1 MKASPNPLVWP
12 GKDRGAASAATPNGR
27 GAKKRCTR
35 DGKKKKTLTNFPCLH
50 VLMRYELEKPVT
62 ILTLQRHMPVSF
74 DQLTLHYQ
82 PQMTADGT
90 QVASAEALLRV
101 LNPRGELMGPAD
113 VLRHFNAPEDA
124 EALDWWVLRTA
135 CKDAL
140 KWPSIT
146 VSVNLTA
153 ERFRDDTFPD
163 RLAALVRELGLPPQR
178 LELEIVENSYIADFD
193 RAVTNITRLRALGF
207 RIALD
212 DFCTGYSSLT
222 YLLKL
227 PVDKIKIDKSFV
239 DDVEMTKSAAI
250 VLALVAMA
258 RGMGL
263 KVTAEGVETEGQ
275 HRMLRAAGC
284 HYMQGW
290 LFSKAVDAEA
300 LSAMLQPKS
309 HPARHRA

>member
-1 MKASPNPLVWP
+1 M
-12 GKDRGAASAATPNGR
+12 GA
-27 GAKKRCTR
+27 
-35 DGKKKKTLTNFPCLH
+35 
-50 VLMRYELEKPVT
+50 ELEKPVS
-62 ILTLQRHMPVSF
+62 ILNPQRRMPVSF

-90 QVASAEALLRV
+90 RVASAEALLRV
-101 LNPRGELMGPAD
+101 LNPGPQLMGPAD

-124 EALDWWVLRTA
+124 EALDWWVLRMA
-135 CKDAL
+135 CQDAL
-140 KWPSIT
+140 RWPSIT
-146 VSVNLTA
+146 VSVNLTTD
-153 ERFRDDTFPD
+153 RFRDNAFPD
-163 RLAALVRELGLPPQR
+163 RLAALVKELGLPPER

-193 RAVTNITRLRALGF
+193 TAVANVTRLRELGF

-239 DDVEMTKSAAI
+239 DDVELAKSAAI

-258 RGMGL
+258 RAMGL
-263 KVTAEGVETEGQ
+263 KVTAEGVETEAQ

-284 HYMQGW
+284 HFMQGW
-290 LFSKAVDAEA
+290 LFSKAVEADA
-300 LSAMLQPKS
+300 LSALLEAPLRDI
-309 HPARHRA
+309 RHSA

>member
-1 MKASPNPLVWP
+1 M
-12 GKDRGAASAATPNGR
+12 
-27 GAKKRCTR
+27 
-35 DGKKKKTLTNFPCLH
+35 
-50 VLMRYELEKPVT
+50 
-62 ILTLQRHMPVSF
+62 QRHMPVSF

-90 QVASAEALLRV
+90 QVACAEALLRV
-101 LNPRGELMGPAD
+101 LSPCGRLMGPAQ
-113 VLRHFNAPEDA
+113 VLSHFDAPEDA
-124 EALDWWVLRTA
+124 ETLDWWVLRTA

-140 KWPSIT
+140 NWPSIS

-153 ERFRDDTFPD
+153 ERFRDNTFPD
-163 RLAALVRELGLPPQR
+163 RLAQLVSELGLPPER
-178 LELEIVENSYIADFD
+178 LELEIVESSYITDFD
-193 RAVTNITRLRALGF
+193 CAVANVTRLRALGF

-258 RGMGL
+258 RAIGL
-263 KVTAEGVETEGQ
+263 KVTAEGVETESQ

-290 LFSKAVDAEA
+290 FFSKAVDAPSLA
-300 LSAMLQPKS
+300 LMLAPKA
-309 HPARHRA
+309 PCVRHTA